1 MPKKSIW
8 TDTTSKYGTY
18 KGARGNPAQWS
29 ATFDQV
35 FTQSDTIQSIIGMS
49 AFTVLG
55 IEPTASDEIVK
66 RAYRRLVKIHRA
78 DREGDDPTQFRKI
91 QNAYDTIM
99 NMRHPR
105 KQVEVDNDMNTA
117 RTMNNSNTDCLYK
130 DHCVL
135 KDDHG
140 QRPNCDT
147 CSCYNFKRPTVPTDL
162 IIPQL
167 LTEIDKSELEQYLN
181 DPDFCAQE
189 KKDGKHLTL
198 QILNNQLIVRNR
210 KGISCG
216 CAPEFE
222 PSLRQCN
229 YDILIDG
236 EQVNGIFWTWDI
248 LELDGLSLRN
258 LPYHMRHAKLSSL
271 SFGPNI
277 KVLKYASTKEEKRA
291 LYNYLWSACKEG
303 IVFKRLSATYSSGKN
318 NDALKLKFYA
328 ECSVIIVAGRPNKA
342 SIGMELINDQGQRE
356 FVGYCSCN
364 RRPPIN
370 SIGEIKYLYAYRGG
384 CLYQPSFKELRDDID
399 ISECTISQL
408 KFKSAAD

>member
-8 TDTTSKYGTY
+8 TDSTSKYGTY
-18 KGARGNPAQWS
+18 TGPNGNPTQWA
-29 ATFDQV
+29 ATFGDV
-35 FTQSDTIQSIIGMS
+35 FAKSNTIQSILGMS
-49 AFTVLG
+49 AFMILEL
-55 IEPTASDEIVK
+55 EPTADDEAVK
-66 RAYRRLVKIHRA
+66 KSYRRLVKLHRA
-78 DREGDDPTQFRKI
+78 DRDGDDPTEFLKI
-91 QNAYDTIM
+91 QTAYDTIM

-105 KQVEVDNDMNTA
+105 KQVEVDRDMNTTRA
-117 RTMNNSNTDCLYK
+117 MNNSNTDCAHKKGCQLT
-130 DHCVL
+130 
-135 KDDHG
+135 DDHG
-140 QRPNCDT
+140 HKPNCDT
-147 CSCYNFKRPTVPTDL
+147 CSCYKMPTVLTDL
-162 IIPQL
+162 ITPQL

-181 DPDFCAQE
+181 NRDFCAQE

-198 QILNNQLIVRNR
+198 QIKNNLLIVRNR

-229 YDILIDG
+229 HELLIDG
-236 EQVNGIFWTWDI
+236 EQVNSTFWTWDI
-248 LELDGLSLRN
+248 LELDGINMRN

-271 SFGPNI
+271 SFGLNI
-277 KVLKYASTKEEKRA
+277 KILKYASTKEEKRA
-291 LYNYLWSACKEG
+291 LYNYLWTSCKEG

-318 NDALKLKFYA
+318 TDAFKLKFYA

-384 CLYQPSFKELRDDID
+384 CLYQPAFKELRDDID

-408 KFKSAAD
+408 KFKSED

>member
-8 TDTTSKYGTY
+8 TNTTSKYGTY
-18 KGARGNPAQWS
+18 SGARGNPTQWA
-29 ATFDQV
+29 ATFNEV
-35 FTQSDTIQSIIGMS
+35 FTQSDTIQSILGMS

-55 IEPTASDEIVK
+55 IEPTADDETVK

-78 DREGDDPTQFRKI
+78 DRDGDDSTEFRKI
-91 QNAYDTIM
+91 QTAYDSIM
-99 NMRHPR
+99 DKRHP
-105 KQVEVDNDMNTA
+105 KIIEKHIEIEDIEPSPVQTDN
-117 RTMNNSNTDCLYK
+117 
-130 DHCVL
+130 
-135 KDDHG
+135 
-140 QRPNCDT
+140 
-147 CSCYNFKRPTVPTDL
+147 L
-162 IIPQL
+162 ITPQL
-167 LTEIDKSELEQYLN
+167 LTEIDKSELDQYLN
-181 DPDFCAQE
+181 DPNFCAQE

-229 YDILIDG
+229 HDVLIDG

-248 LELDGLSLRN
+248 LEFDGLNMRN

-277 KVLKYASTKEEKRA
+277 KILKYSSTKEEKLA
-291 LYNYLWSACKEG
+291 LYNYLQSSCKEG
-303 IVFKRLSATYSSGKN
+303 IVFKRLSAPYSSGKGP
-318 NDALKLKFYA
+318 DQFKLKFYA
-328 ECSVIIVAGRPNKA
+328 ECSVIVVAGRPGKA
-342 SIGMELINDQGQRE
+342 SIGMELFNNGQRE

-364 RRPPIN
+364 RHPPIG
-370 SIGEIKYLYAYRGG
+370 SIAEIKYLYAYHGG

-399 ISECTISQL
+399 ISECTTSQL
-408 KFKSAAD
+408 KYKSED

>member
-78 DREGDDPTQFRKI
+78 DREGDDSTQFRKI
-91 QNAYDTIM
+91 QNAYDSIM
-99 NMRHPR
+99 DKRHPR
-105 KQVEVDNDMNTA
+105 IELPKEVE
-117 RTMNNSNTDCLYK
+117 
-130 DHCVL
+130 
-135 KDDHG
+135 DDD
-140 QRPNCDT
+140 DT
-147 CSCYNFKRPTVPTDL
+147 SIIPTDTL
-162 IIPQL
+162 VTPQL
-167 LTEIDKSELEQYLN
+167 LTEIDEHELQQYLN

-198 QILNNQLIVRNR
+198 QILNNKLIVRNR

-222 PSLRQCN
+222 PSIRQCN
-229 YDILIDG
+229 SDLLIDG
-236 EQVNGIFWTWDI
+236 EQVNGTFWTWDI
-248 LELDGLSLRN
+248 LELNGINLRN
-258 LPYHMRHAKLSSL
+258 LPYRLRHEKLSNL

-277 KVLKYASTKEEKRA
+277 KILNYAATKEEKQT
-291 LYNYLWSACKEG
+291 LYNYLWSSCKEG

-318 NDALKLKFYA
+318 NDALKFKFYA

-342 SIGMELINDQGQRE
+342 SIGMELFNNNGERE

-364 RRPPIN
+364 RRPPIG
-370 SIGEIKYLYAYRGG
+370 SIAEIKYLYAYRGG
-384 CLYQPSFKELRDDID
+384 CLYQPAFKELRDDVN
-399 ISECTISQL
+399 ISECTTSQL
-408 KFKSAAD
+408 KYKSEED